1 MKVIDPTKPNV
12 LPFVGTHAHE
22 LSMVLSVLYHELDVN
37 PLQLPF
43 SQVLGHYLYEEL
55 VRKKTLGPLPM
66 LSDTLGTPA
75 FVLAASLLLKD
86 NYVFLSFV
94 NSARQDSGD
103 LVDFGTILDKI
114 GYNGSYMASEID
126 DTATL
131 LKSSLLQKFTTFG
144 AGGFFG
150 DSNKVF
156 DKDGVN
162 ISMAVKAV
170 FVECTYNQEP
180 IPVAQRP
187 LNITI
192 KTVGDT
198 TTCKGYPVKTGD
210 PTNVNDVAG
219 RQQISKFSADK
230 LLSTDTLIK
239 MRDDAI
245 AVREN
250 ATNILLTP
258 ELLSKA
264 KQQIFRDV
272 ITMNGNNLIIDTNP
286 LNALVPVFQL
296 AEKIVVVGGGK
307 SKRTTRK

>member
-1 MKVIDPTKPNV
+1 
-12 LPFVGTHAHE
+12 
-22 LSMVLSVLYHELDVN
+22 MVLSVLYHELDVN

-86 NYVFLSFV
+86 NCVFLSFV

-103 LVDFGTILDKI
+103 LVDFGTILDLI
-114 GYNGSYMASEID
+114 GYKGSCMASEID

-131 LKSSLLQKFTTFG
+131 LKASLLQKFNTFG

-156 DKDGVN
+156 NKDGVN

-180 IPVAQRP
+180 IPFAQRP
-187 LNITI
+187 SNITI
-192 KTVGDT
+192 ELVGDINK
-198 TTCKGYPVKTGD
+198 CKGYPVKTGD
-210 PTNVNDVAG
+210 PTNVNDVEG
-219 RQQISKFSADK
+219 RRQISKFSADK
-230 LLSTDTLIK
+230 TLGDSLENMKRLIK
-239 MRDDAI
+239 MRNDAI

-258 ELLSKA
+258 KLLSKV
-264 KQQIFRDV
+264 KQQICRGV
-272 ITMNGNNLIIDTNP
+272 ITMNGDKLIINTNP
-286 LNALVPVFQL
+286 LNALVPVVQL
-296 AEKIVVVGGGK
+296 AEQLPNAAEVGGGK